1 MSSSSAPTK
10 RVFLFDI
17 DGTLLISDGAGSSS
31 WTLAF
36 EELYQIS
43 ADIFQYTD
51 TGMTDQA
58 IAKHTFEATMKRPAT
73 DAELKELIEVRLRH
87 LRETINAS
95 AHFEVLSGV
104 FELLTKLK
112 ASGAILGVVTGNL
125 QEAAEM
131 KLEKASLA
139 DFFTFGG
146 YGSDAFERVDLTQNA
161 IDRCRNIHG
170 FDLPLE
176 DFVAIGDT
184 PNDIKAAHGCAIQ
197 CVGVGTHKYKR
208 EELAAAGADFAIENL
223 KDGLPM
229 FGIDL

>member
-1 MSSSSAPTK
+1 
-10 RVFLFDI
+10 
-17 DGTLLISDGAGSSS
+17 LLISDGAGSSS

-95 AHFEVLSGV
+95 AHFEVLGGV
-104 FELLTKLK
+104 VELLTKLK

>member
-1 MSSSSAPTK
+1 MSNTSAQSK
-10 RVFLFDI
+10 RVYLFDI

-58 IAKHTFEATMKRPAT
+58 IAKHTFEATMKRSAT
-73 DAELKELIEVRLRH
+73 EAELKELIEVRLRH
-87 LRETINAS
+87 LCDTINAS
-95 AHFEVLSGV
+95 AHFEVLGGV
-104 FELLTKLK
+104 VELLTKLK

-125 QEAAEM
+125 QQAAEM
-131 KLEKASLA
+131 KLEKAKLS

-146 YGSDAFERVDLTQNA
+146 YGSDAFERVDLTQVA
-161 IDRCRNIHG
+161 IDRCRQIHG
-170 FDLPLE
+170 SDLPLD

-184 PNDIKAAHGCAIQ
+184 PNDVKAAHGCHIQ

-208 EELAAAGADFAIENL
+208 EELAAAGADFAIDDL
-223 KDGLPM
+223 RYGLPM